1 MVMMKKP
8 YSLKVVAS
16 LPITGKIVPFGDVCL
31 EPIRM
36 LVENLNNRSDI
47 LPEYNFI
54 VDIIDD
60 KCSESVALERS
71 LNSFFLNQQRIFKV
85 QNGTEKSIGQYR
97 FPESFEF
104 VHETASTFYVP
115 PIMTG
120 PVCSG
125 VCMVLGN
132 LVKSFNTVHVHIS
145 PSMYFFLFKN
155 ITFYFQYAGV
165 GCNSMV
171 MDDEDRFPNTY
182 RTWSVAQFAD
192 SAISFIRQLDWKK
205 VSIISDSIAFNLQ
218 VCIIS

>member
-1 MVMMKKP
+1 MNVILPLPLIINLVVLVVASEHMVMMKKP

-132 LVKSFNTVHVHIS
+132 LVKSFNTVHVLKAILS
-145 PSMYFFLFKN
+145 
-155 ITFYFQYAGV
+155 
-165 GCNSMV
+165 
-171 MDDEDRFPNTY
+171 
-182 RTWSVAQFAD
+182 
-192 SAISFIRQLDWKK
+192 ISFCSRILLFIFSMLVLVVTQW
-205 VSIISDSIAFNLQ
+205 F
-218 VCIIS
+218 